1 MKNIIFTL
9 ILVIIYLLCTVKHKK
24 EFMHVHPSDIK
35 ISFYEEI
42 PSIKHNSEII
52 ITRSK
57 FDNPNYLTH
66 SNNMIYV
73 NKSEESGYEYNYRY
87 KNKLY
92 FNDFRWKY
100 VGIFIIK
107 DFDDYSREWL
117 RNNLRTSPF
126 LYKII
131 YIYSD
136 KENKYN
142 TKLFPY
148 LDFACTLV
156 IYATKPYKRY
166 QIGKTHIITPRKLN
180 HPVSVT
186 SNATAP
192 YLKLY
197 IDKNKMVVV
206 VKEKKEII
214 DTFTLETDLDKIIP
228 NNQAFY
234 PAEREPIK
242 WKYDGIPDADK
253 YFTKWYDS
261 VFDDWFSLVLKHLKD
276 GVNRKQCNIKKLELP
291 SNYMNYLYVL
301 HRTDHKG
308 IKLENIV
315 NEIIRDLNLP
325 MKSITK

>member
-1 MKNIIFTL
+1 MNNIIFTL
-9 ILVIIYLLCTVKHKK
+9 ILVVIYLLCTVKHNK

-35 ISFYEEI
+35 ISFYET
-42 PSIKHNSEII
+42 PPLIKHNSEII
-52 ITRSK
+52 ITKSK
-57 FDNPNYLTH
+57 FKNPKYITH
-66 SNNMIYV
+66 SNNMIYIH
-73 NKSEESGYEYNYRY
+73 KSEQSGYEYNYRY

-92 FNDFRWKY
+92 HNDFRWKY

-136 KENKYN
+136 KQNKFN

-156 IYATKPYKRY
+156 IYGLSPYQRF
-166 QIGKTHIITPRKLN
+166 QIGKTHIISPRKLN
-180 HPVSVT
+180 HPITSKSNTVT
-186 SNATAP
+186 P
-192 YLKLY
+192 YIKLH
-197 IDKNKMVVV
+197 IDRNKLVGI
-206 VKEKKEII
+206 VKEGTQVI
-214 DTFTLETDLDKIIP
+214 DTFTLSTELDTIIP
-228 NNQAFY
+228 NNQINY
-234 PAEREPIK
+234 PTDSQPVK
-242 WKYDGIPDADK
+242 WKFEGIPDADK

-261 VFDDWFSLVLKHLKD
+261 VFDEWYSLILLHLNDAVNKD
-276 GVNRKQCNIKKLELP
+276 KCNFKKIVLP
-291 SNYMNYLYVL
+291 SNYMNYLYLL
-301 HRTDHKG
+301 HRTDNKG
-308 IKLENIV
+308 IKIDNIV

>member
-9 ILVIIYLLCTVKHKK
+9 ILVVIYLLCTVKHKK

-35 ISFYEEI
+35 ISFYEDV

-57 FDNPNYLTH
+57 FENPDYLRH
-66 SNNMIYV
+66 SNKMIYI
-73 NKSEESGYEYNYRY
+73 NKSQQEGYEYNYRY

-92 FNDFRWKY
+92 YNDFRWKY

-136 KENKYN
+136 EANKYN

-156 IYATKPYKRY
+156 IYAVKPYKRY
-166 QIGKTHIITPRKLN
+166 QIGKTHIISPRKLN

-186 SNATAP
+186 SNASAP
-192 YLKLY
+192 YLKLHL
-197 IDKNKMVVV
+197 DKNKMVVI
-206 VKEKKEII
+206 VKEKKQII
-214 DTFTLETDLDKIIP
+214 DTFTLETDIDKLK
-228 NNQAFY
+228 
-234 PAEREPIK
+234 ER
-242 WKYDGIPDADK
+242 
-253 YFTKWYDS
+253 
-261 VFDDWFSLVLKHLKD
+261 
-276 GVNRKQCNIKKLELP
+276 
-291 SNYMNYLYVL
+291 
-301 HRTDHKG
+301 
-308 IKLENIV
+308 
-315 NEIIRDLNLP
+315 
-325 MKSITK
+325 